1 MWLLFPVSPTY
12 QFTADFARAN
22 SRISLSLNP
31 FIRIYMHI
39 HKHTTHP
46 TASSLMALTQNQK
59 AYSIISKKIKE
70 GEEEEEVEDEE
81 DLKRKET
88 MQTENQTQ
96 MGLSALVII
105 LSVNDIGDRTTGQGV
120 KLNYNKWD
128 PIICY
133 IVKSHIQTLV

>member
-1 MWLLFPVSPTY
+1 
-12 QFTADFARAN
+12 
-22 SRISLSLNP
+22 
-31 FIRIYMHI
+31 MHI

-70 GEEEEEVEDEE
+70 EEEEEVEDEE
-81 DLKRKET
+81 DLKGKET
-88 MQTENQTQ
+88 MQTENKTRV
-96 MGLSALVII
+96 GLSALVII

-120 KLNYNKWD
+120 KLNYNTWD

-133 IVKSHIQTLV
+133 IVKSHIQTIVCLI